1 MQTMGIHKEGVI
13 PMNKLDARFHISERG
28 STVRR
33 EIIGGATTFA
43 TMAYILIVQASLMS
57 STGMNVTGVMISTAL
72 MSGLITLLM
81 ALYANLPFA
90 LAPGMGT
97 NAILAGLVAAGGAT
111 WQQAMTLIVISGVIF
126 LLLSL
131 FKVREDMVRV
141 MPKNLKVGVGAAI
154 GLFLARLGFSNSGLV
169 TASLDGMGDF
179 TDPAVRLAAIGLLII
194 VILSFIRVKI
204 NGRVYQVRGPVLIS
218 IVITTIIGLFT
229 GVTQL
234 PDQLM
239 TTSLAPLGD
248 VAFKFTFKG
257 IFQLSFIPYLIV
269 FFMGDFFSTLGTALG
284 LGAKANML
292 DKDGNLPGIG
302 RVFLVDAIGSVA
314 GGMMGLTTI
323 TTYVESAS
331 GVEAGARTGFASVVS
346 SIFCFASMLF
356 APLFISIPTAA
367 TAPALIMVGISMLGV
382 LRDVDFDT
390 IDWTPVALMM
400 FMTVFMNDFAAG
412 IALGVISHV
421 IIHLAMGLLS
431 GYKEK
436 LPSVGTIILGV
447 LMCTKF
453 INF

>member
-1 MQTMGIHKEGVI
+1 
-13 PMNKLDARFHISERG
+13 MNKLDARFKISERG
-28 STVRR
+28 STMRR
-33 EIIGGATTFA
+33 EIIGGVTTFA

-57 STGMNVTGVMISTAL
+57 GTGMNVTGVMISTAL

-90 LAPGMGT
+90 LGPGMGT
-97 NAILAGLVAAGGAT
+97 NAIFAGLVAAGGAT
-111 WQQAMTLIVISGVIF
+111 WQQALTLIVISGLIF

-141 MPKNLKVGVGAAI
+141 IPKNLKVGVGAAI
-154 GLFLARLGFSNSGLV
+154 GLFLARLGFANSGLV

-179 TDPAVRLAAIGLLII
+179 TDPAVQLAAIGLLII

-234 PDQLM
+234 PEQLM

-257 IFQLSFIPYLIV
+257 IFQLAFIPYLIV

-302 RVFLVDAIGSVA
+302 RVFLVDAIGSVT

-323 TTYVESAS
+323 TTYVESAY
-331 GVEAGARTGFASVVS
+331 GVEAGARTGFASVIT
-346 SIFCFASMLF
+346 SIFFFASMLF

-382 LRDVDFDT
+382 LRDVDFDP

-431 GYKEK
+431 GDKEK
-436 LPSVGTIILGV
+436 LPSVGTIILGL

>member
-1 MQTMGIHKEGVI
+1 
-13 PMNKLDARFHISERG
+13 MNKLDARFKITERG
-28 STVRR
+28 STLRR

-57 STGMNVTGVMISTAL
+57 GTGMNVTGVMISTAL

-111 WQQAMTLIVISGVIF
+111 WQQALTLIVISGLIF

-154 GLFLARLGFSNSGLV
+154 GLFLARLGFANSGLV

-179 TDPAVRLAAIGLLII
+179 TDPAVQLAAIGLLII
-194 VILSFIRVKI
+194 VVLSFIRVKI

-257 IFQLSFIPYLIV
+257 IFQLAFIPYLIV

-331 GVEAGARTGFASVVS
+331 GVEAGARTGYASVVS
-346 SIFCFASMLF
+346 SIYVFASMLF

-382 LRDVDFDT
+382 LRDVDFDP

-431 GYKEK
+431 GDREK
-436 LPSVGTIILGV
+436 MPSVGTIILGL